1 MRRQYSIR
9 VKLPALIALACLV
22 FGLLSWIII
31 VSQTTKLSNQA
42 VQDKSQSTL
51 KQLAETIRTPLFS
64 NDIIGIQFALRNA
77 TEDPAIY
84 SASLYDVANTLIAQS
99 SQSQETPQRLEN
111 FRHSIE
117 LEDALA
123 GTLTIS
129 VISQPIYSAYSQIFL
144 LWMLAWLI
152 FTGVST
158 YVSYQFSNHYCLP
171 QDK

>member
-1 MRRQYSIR
+1 MRRQYSLR

-77 TEDPAIY
+77 TEDPVIY

-99 SQSQETPQRLEN
+99 SQSQENPQRLEN

-117 LEDALA
+117 LEDSLA

-129 VISQPIYSAYSQIFL
+129 VISQPIYSVYSQIFL
-144 LWMLAWLI
+144 IWLLAWLI

-158 YVSYQFSNHYCLP
+158 YCLLYTSP
-171 QDK
+171 SPRD

>member
-1 MRRQYSIR
+1 MRHQYSIR

-51 KQLAETIRTPLFS
+51 KQLSESIRTPLFS

-99 SQSQETPQRLEN
+99 SQSQKTPQRLEN

-123 GTLTIS
+123 GTLTIA
-129 VISQPIYSAYSQIFL
+129 VISQPIYNACL
-144 LWMLAWLI
+144 LY
-152 FTGVST
+152 TSPSPRDRG
-158 YVSYQFSNHYCLP
+158 
-171 QDK
+171 